1 MTEKKT
7 KKTDKKTEAVEN
19 TKVDNSEKKL
29 VKATAKTV
37 RFSPRKV
44 RYTLDLIRGKNVDE
58 ALDILT
64 FLTSGPSDIVKKV
77 VKSAAA
83 NAKNNHYL
91 DETKLY
97 IKECYADAGF
107 VLKRY
112 MPRAKGSASSINK
125 RTSHITVV
133 VCER

>member
-1 MTEKKT
+1 MAKKEKTE
-7 KKTDKKTEAVEN
+7 KKTEAVESKSN
-19 TKVDNSEKKL
+19 TSEKKL
-29 VKATAKTV
+29 VKAVAKTV

-83 NAKNNHYL
+83 NAKNNHHL

>member
-1 MTEKKT
+1 MTEKTEKKT
-7 KKTDKKTEAVEN
+7 KETATETV
-19 TKVDNSEKKL
+19 EKKL

-64 FLTSGPSDIVKKV
+64 FSTSGPSDVVRKV
-77 VKSAAA
+77 VKSAQA
-83 NAKNNHYL
+83 NAKTNHHL
-91 DETKLY
+91 DESKLY
-97 IKECYADAGF
+97 IKECFADGGF

-112 MPRAKGSASSINK
+112 MPRAKGSAGSINK

>member
-1 MTEKKT
+1 MAE
-7 KKTDKKTEAVEN
+7 KTDL
-19 TKVDNSEKKL
+19 KL

-44 RYTLDLIRGKNVDE
+44 RYTLDLIRGKKVDE

-64 FLTSGPSDIVKKV
+64 FSTSGPSDVVKKV

-83 NAKNNHYL
+83 NAKNNHSL
-91 DETKLY
+91 DENKLY
-97 IKECYADAGF
+97 IKECYADGGF

-133 VCER
+133 VAER

>member
-7 KKTDKKTEAVEN
+7 DKKKEVSEV
-19 TKVDNSEKKL
+19 KEENSEKKL

-44 RYTLDLIRGKNVDE
+44 RYTLDLIRGKNVDD

-64 FLTSGPSDIVKKV
+64 FSTSGPSDIVRKV
-77 VKSAAA
+77 VKSAQA
-83 NAKNNHYL
+83 NAKTNHHL

-97 IKECYADAGF
+97 IKECYADGGF

-112 MPRAKGSASSINK
+112 MPRAKGSAGSIYK

>member
-1 MTEKKT
+1 MAKKE
-7 KKTDKKTEAVEN
+7 KTETKPETVEAKPETN
-19 TKVDNSEKKL
+19 EKKL
-29 VKATAKTV
+29 VKAVAKTV

-44 RYTLDLIRGKNVDE
+44 RYTLDLIRGKNVDD

-64 FLTSGPSDIVKKV
+64 FSTSGPSDVVKKV
-77 VKSAAA
+77 VKSAKA
-83 NAKNNHYL
+83 NAKTNHHL

-97 IKECYADAGF
+97 IKECYADGGF

-112 MPRAKGSASSINK
+112 MPRAKGSAGSINK

>member
-1 MTEKKT
+1 MAKKE
-7 KKTDKKTEAVEN
+7 KTETKPETAEIKSEN
-19 TKVDNSEKKL
+19 TEKKL
-29 VKATAKTV
+29 VKAVAKTV

-44 RYTLDLIRGKNVDE
+44 RYTLDLIRGKNVDD

-64 FLTSGPSDIVKKV
+64 FSTSGPSDIVKKV
-77 VKSAAA
+77 VKSAKA
-83 NAKNNHYL
+83 NAKTNHHL

-97 IKECYADAGF
+97 IKECYADGGF

-112 MPRAKGSASSINK
+112 MPRAKGSASSISK
-125 RTSHITVV
+125 RTSHITVA

>member
-7 KKTDKKTEAVEN
+7 DKKKEVTD
-19 TKVDNSEKKL
+19 TKAETSEKKL
-29 VKATAKTV
+29 VKAVAKTV

-44 RYTLDLIRGKNVDE
+44 RYTLDLIRGKNVDD

-64 FLTSGPSDIVKKV
+64 FSTSGPSDIVKKV
-77 VKSAAA
+77 VKSAKA
-83 NAKNNHYL
+83 NAKNNHGL

-97 IKECYADAGF
+97 IKECFADGGF

-112 MPRAKGSASSINK
+112 MPRAKGSAGSINK

>member
-1 MTEKKT
+1 MAKTKTEKTEVKAET
-7 KKTDKKTEAVEN
+7 VETKTES
-19 TKVDNSEKKL
+19 TEKKL

-44 RYTLDLIRGKNVDE
+44 RYTLDLIRGKSVDE

-64 FLTSGPSDIVKKV
+64 FSTSGPSDIVRKV
-77 VKSAAA
+77 VKSAKA
-83 NAKNNHYL
+83 NAKTNHHL

-97 IKECYADAGF
+97 IKECYADGGF

-112 MPRAKGSASSINK
+112 MPRAKGSAGSINK

>member
-7 KKTDKKTEAVEN
+7 DKKKEVTE
-19 TKVDNSEKKL
+19 TKAETSEKKL

-64 FLTSGPSDIVKKV
+64 FSTSGPSDIVRKV
-77 VKSAAA
+77 VKSAQA
-83 NAKNNHYL
+83 NAKTNHHL

-97 IKECYADAGF
+97 IKECFADGGF

-112 MPRAKGSASSINK
+112 MPRAKGSAGSIYK

>member
-7 KKTDKKTEAVEN
+7 DKKKEVTD
-19 TKVDNSEKKL
+19 TKAETSEKKL

-64 FLTSGPSDIVKKV
+64 FSTSGPSDIVRKV
-77 VKSAAA
+77 VKSAQA
-83 NAKNNHYL
+83 NAKTNHHL

-97 IKECYADAGF
+97 VKECFADGGF

-112 MPRAKGSASSINK
+112 MPRAKGSASSIYK